1 MSNGKSIAWIIT
13 LSNRIKPYT
22 IRSIH
27 ERMFLI
33 PDLGLFELDEE
44 FRYRYNKS
52 EVYVYHQKSCRPV
65 DIESMLE
72 VSQKLGTKRNF
83 SISDL
88 EHYVPKFG
96 RVEGIKR
103 VLDGLLA
110 DLEKEKRVSKLEIMM
125 MLADGSLE
133 EQAEKIHSARLSN
146 KSNEKSK
153 ELEVSNGTF
162 SQQTIKWLNSY
173 YREDVVGRNYMYQRL
188 LAEERFRLKPS
199 LPIVGFMPQPSMLKR
214 NIAIVVNGRQLE
226 LDTKV
231 KVEYNHD
238 KNCNVVSTSE
248 HGKFAIQDNE
258 TIYRNG
264 KTRMYFVGVKTKHV
278 EKPLEVAQTN

>member
-83 SISDL
+83 SIADL
-88 EHYVPKFG
+88 ENYVLKFKM
-96 RVEGIKR
+96 VEEKNRILYDI
-103 VLDGLLA
+103 VS

-133 EQAEKIHSARLSN
+133 EQADKILHSRM
-146 KSNEKSK
+146 SK
-153 ELEVSNGTF
+153 NLISFASENGKF
-162 SQQTIKWLNSY
+162 SQQTIKWINSY
-173 YREDVVGRNYMYQRL
+173 YSEDVVGRNYMYQRL

-231 KVEYNHD
+231 KVEYDHAQ
-238 KNCNVVSTSE
+238 NCNVVSTSE

-278 EKPLEVAQTN
+278 KPVEQKPLEVKAN